1 MRRSIGILGMALL
14 ALPLAASTAAADE
27 CIKPGAAPPM
37 PQGATATAEEMT
49 AGRLAL
55 QKYVNV
61 LQTYQDCKEKQ
72 IADAPKDTKLE
83 DKQKWRDEGNA
94 AIDTAKAQADIY
106 AAQMKAF
113 KARQQ

>member
-1 MRRSIGILGMALL
+1 ML
-14 ALPLAASTAAADE
+14 AFASELPLGGLDELRDPSTSETRTPQQDFHENALAHLE
-27 CIKPGAAPPM
+27 NFKPAVV
-37 PQGATATAEEMT
+37 T
-49 AGRLAL
+49 